1 MLLAQMSDLHLCA
14 KPLQG
19 TVYTGGFFKKAVA
32 SVLAFSPRPDAVVL
46 TGDLVERG
54 SVDEYLQLRAALAPL
69 SAVMPVH
76 LQVGNHDDR
85 AALRAVFGVVAGEQA
100 SPFHQYAVEVGQ
112 GRLVVCDTVEPGHA
126 WGSLCAER
134 LDWLDRTLAQAPDRP
149 TVVAFHHPP
158 FATGI
163 GFMDRLGLRSGAD
176 ECAAILARH
185 QQVQRVICGHVHRAL
200 VVPFAGK
207 IAMTAPSVAH
217 QIPVAFDPQTPEA
230 FVFEPP
236 GWLLHRW
243 DGSVMQSYVMPVER
257 DGAPQL
263 YR

>member
-1 MLLAQMSDLHLCA
+1 MLLAQLSDLHLCA

-19 TVYTGGFFKKAVA
+19 TVYTGGFLKKAVA

-54 SVDEYLQLRAALAPL
+54 SIDEYLQLRAALAPL

-76 LQVGNHDDR
+76 LQLGNHDDR
-85 AALRAVFGVVAGEQA
+85 AALHAVFGAPDAAAETE
-100 SPFHQYAVEVGQ
+100 FHQYAVDIGPA
-112 GRLVVCDTVEPGHA
+112 RLVVCDTVEPGHA
-126 WGSLCAER
+126 WGGLCQAR
-134 LDWLDRTLAQAPDRP
+134 LDWLDRTLAQAPKRP
-149 TVVAFHHPP
+149 TIVAFHHPP

-163 GFMDRLGLRSGAD
+163 GFMDRLGLRTGAQAC
-176 ECAAILARH
+176 EQIIARH
-185 QQVQRVICGHVHRAL
+185 AQVERVICGHVHRAL
-200 VVPFAGK
+200 TTQFGGK

-217 QIPVAFDPQTPEA
+217 QIPVALDPEAPEA

-243 DGSVMQSYVMPVER
+243 DGSAMQSYLMPVER

>member
-1 MLLAQMSDLHLCA
+1 MLLAQLSDLHLCA

-19 TVYTGGFFKKAVA
+19 TVYTGGFLKKAVA

-69 SAVMPVH
+69 TAAMPVH

-85 AALRAVFGVVAGEQA
+85 AALQAVFGKPAGAADAE
-100 SPFHQYAVEVGQ
+100 FHQYAVEVGAA
-112 GRLVVCDTVEPGHA
+112 RLVVCDTVEPGHA
-126 WGSLCAER
+126 WGSLCAAR

-163 GFMDRLGLRSGAD
+163 GFMDRLGVRNGAS

-185 QQVQRVICGHVHRAL
+185 AQVQRVICGHVHRAL
-200 VVPFAGK
+200 TVQYAGK

-217 QIPVAFDPQTPEA
+217 QIPVALDAQAPEA

-243 DGSVMQSYVMPVER
+243 DGGAMQSYVMPVER

>member
-1 MLLAQMSDLHLCA
+1 MLLAQLSDLHLCS

-19 TVYTGGFFKKAVA
+19 TVYTGGFLKHAVA

-54 SVDEYLQLRAALAPL
+54 TVEEYMQLRAALAPL
-69 SAVMPVH
+69 AAVMPVH

-85 AALRAVFGVVAGEQA
+85 AALRAVFGDGLPGPGAA
-100 SPFHQYAVEVGQ
+100 FHQYATDVGAV
-112 GRLVVCDTVEPGHA
+112 RLVVCDTVEVGKA
-126 WGSLCAER
+126 WGRLCPDR
-134 LDWLDRTLAQAPDRP
+134 LAWLDRTLAQDDARP
-149 TVVAFHHPP
+149 TIVALHHPP

-163 GFMDRLGLRSGAD
+163 GFMDRLGVRDGAE
-176 ECAAILARH
+176 ECERIIARH
-185 QQVQRVICGHVHRAL
+185 PQVQRVICGHVHRAITTT
-200 VVPFAGK
+200 FGGR

-217 QIPVAFDPQTPEA
+217 QIPVSLAIDAPEE

-236 GWLLHRW
+236 GWWLHRW
-243 DGSVMQSYVMPVER
+243 DGRAMQSYLMPVDR
-257 DGAPQL
+257 DGAPQR